1 MRPIYLQKNH
11 GWRDAYNPLRGL
23 NMSRLTAMQEAG
35 ERGQYADLQWLYYY
49 MERSDAMIHSVI
61 QRRRAA
67 LLSLDWDIRIV
78 SQAQDSPL
86 AQEQANFLR
95 MVYDNIDNFR
105 EAVAF
110 LFTGFFRGFAH
121 LEKHWGS
128 NGLIERLEP
137 VEQWFWLRDGLFGDW
152 EYNPGANPGTL
163 RGEQINSDDFIIHE
177 CAALDRILSV
187 LYLRK
192 NLSQRDWDSYLSVYG
207 IPSIFLVGPPNV
219 PDDKQKEY
227 QSIAEQILSDGR
239 GFLPHES
246 DIKFV
251 NGGGDKPPF
260 QEQIKYLDE
269 QITIAATGGILTML
283 AESGSGTL
291 AGGAH
296 QDTFLQIAKA
306 DAVTLAGVLQ
316 NAIDVPLLQQHFPG
330 QPVQAYF
337 EFSPNLTQETRQVVQ
352 DALLLKAAGLEV
364 KPEEISEKTGYTLTA
379 LPAQEAGK
387 NPPV

>member
-1 MRPIYLQKNH
+1 MRQIYLQKNH

-23 NMSRLTAMQEAG
+23 NMSRLTALQEAG

-78 SQAQDSPL
+78 SQAQENPL
-86 AQEQANFLR
+86 AQEQAEFLR
-95 MVYDNIDNFR
+95 MVYDSIDNFR
-105 EAVAF
+105 EAVSF

-121 LEKHWGS
+121 LEKHWAA

-177 CAALDRILSV
+177 SAALDRILSV

-192 NLSQRDWDSYLSVYG
+192 NLSQRDWDSFLAVYG

-219 PDDKQKEY
+219 PEDKQKEY

-251 NGGGDKPPF
+251 NGGGNKPPF
-260 QEQIKYLDE
+260 HEQIKYLDE
-269 QITIAATGGILTML
+269 QITIAATGGLLTML
-283 AESGSGTL
+283 TEAGSGTL

-296 QDTFLQIAKA
+296 QDTFLQIAKS

-316 NAIDVPLLQQHFPG
+316 NAIDVPLLEQHFPG
-330 QPVQAYF
+330 HPVQAYF

-364 KPEEISEKTGYTLTA
+364 KPEEISEKTGYTLTV
-379 LPAQEAGK
+379 LPDQTSEKRPA
-387 NPPV
+387 V

>member
-1 MRPIYLQKNH
+1 MRYLYSSKNH
-11 GWRDAYNPLRGL
+11 GWRDAHNPLRGL
-23 NMSRLTAMQEAG
+23 NMSRLTALQEAG

-67 LLSLDWDIRIV
+67 LLSLDWDIRIC
-78 SQAQDSPL
+78 SQAQHDSR
-86 AQEQANFLR
+86 AQQQADFLR
-95 MVYDNIDNFR
+95 MAYDNIDNFR
-105 EAVAF
+105 EAVSF
-110 LFTGFFRGFAH
+110 LFTAFFRGFAH
-121 LEKHWGS
+121 LEKHWAP

-152 EYNPGANPGTL
+152 EYNSGANPGTL
-163 RGEQINSDDFIIHE
+163 RGESIDPAEFIIHE
-177 CAALDRILSV
+177 TAALDRILSV

-192 NLSQRDWDSYLSVYG
+192 NLSQRDWDSYLAVYG

-219 PDDKQKEY
+219 PEDKQTEY

-269 QITIAATGGILTML
+269 QITIAATGGLLTML
-283 AESGSGTL
+283 AEAGSGTL

-296 QDTFLQIAKA
+296 QDTFLQIAKS

-316 NAIDVPLLQQHFPG
+316 NAIDVPLLEQHFPG
-330 QPVQAYF
+330 QPVLAYF

-364 KPEEISEKTGYTLTA
+364 KPEEVSEKTGYSLEVISSENT
-379 LPAQEAGK
+379 GK
-387 NPPV
+387 NDTI

>member
-1 MRPIYLQKNH
+1 MRQIYLQKNH

-23 NMSRLTAMQEAG
+23 NLQRLASLQEAG

-78 SQAQDSPL
+78 SQSQHNPL
-86 AQEQANFLR
+86 AQEQADFLR
-95 MVYDNIDNFR
+95 MVYDNIANFR
-105 EAVAF
+105 EAVSF
-110 LFTGFFRGFAH
+110 LFTAFFRGYAH
-121 LEKHWGS
+121 LEKHWAN
-128 NGLIERLEP
+128 NGLIQRLEP

-152 EYNPGANPGTL
+152 EYNAGANPGTM
-163 RGEQINSDDFIIHE
+163 RGEAINLEDFITFE
-177 CAALDRILSV
+177 AAALDRILSV

-192 NLSQRDWDSYLSVYG
+192 NLSQRDWDSYLAVYG

-219 PDDKQKEY
+219 PEDKQKEY

-260 QEQIKYLDE
+260 HDQIKYLDE
-269 QITIAATGGILTML
+269 QITIAATGGLLTML

-296 QDTFLQIAKA
+296 QDTFLQIAKS

-316 NAIDVPLLQQHFPG
+316 NAIDVPLLEQHFPG
-330 QPVQAYF
+330 QPVLAYF

-364 KPEEISEKTGYTLTA
+364 KPEEVSEKTGYSLAVVPT
-379 LPAQEAGK
+379 K
-387 NPPV
+387 S

>member
-1 MRPIYLQKNH
+1 MIALQKNH

-23 NMSRLTAMQEAG
+23 NLSRLTALQEAG

-78 SQAQDSPL
+78 SQAQHDPR
-86 AQEQANFLR
+86 AQQQADFLR
-95 MVYDNIDNFR
+95 MAYDNIDNFR
-105 EAVAF
+105 EAVSF

-121 LEKHWGS
+121 LEKHWAA

-152 EYNPGANPGTL
+152 EYNAGANPGTL
-163 RGEQINSDDFIIHE
+163 RGEPIESADFIIHE
-177 CAALDRILSV
+177 TAALDRILSV

-192 NLSQRDWDSYLSVYG
+192 NLSQRDWDSFLSVYG
-207 IPSIFLVGPPNV
+207 IPAIFLVGPPNV
-219 PDDKQKEY
+219 PEDKQKEY
-227 QSIAEQILSDGR
+227 QTIAEQILSDGR

-260 QEQIKYLDE
+260 HDQIKYLDE
-269 QITIAATGGILTML
+269 QITIAATGGLLTML
-283 AESGSGTL
+283 AEAGSGTL

-296 QDTFLQIAKA
+296 QDTFLQIAKS

-364 KPEEISEKTGYTLTA
+364 KPEEISEKTGYSLTQS
-379 LPAQEAGK
+379 PER
-387 NPPV
+387 

>member
-1 MRPIYLQKNH
+1 MNVVNGSIYLQKSH

-23 NMSRLTAMQEAG
+23 NMSRLTALQEAG

-78 SQAQDSPL
+78 SQAQHDPR
-86 AQEQANFLR
+86 AQQQADFLR

-105 EAVAF
+105 EAISF
-110 LFTGFFRGFAH
+110 LFTAFFRGFAH
-121 LEKHWGS
+121 LEKHWAD

-152 EYNPGANPGTL
+152 EYNAGANPGTL
-163 RGEQINSDDFIIHE
+163 RGDAINPADFIIHE
-177 CAALDRILSV
+177 TAALDRILSV

-192 NLSQRDWDSYLSVYG
+192 NLSQRDWDSYLAVYG

-219 PDDKQKEY
+219 PEDKQKEY
-227 QSIAEQILSDGR
+227 QTIAEQILSDGR

-251 NGGGDKPPF
+251 NGGGGKPPF
-260 QEQIKYLDE
+260 HDQIKYIDE
-269 QITIAATGGILTML
+269 QITIAATGGLLTML
-283 AESGSGTL
+283 AEAGSGTL

-352 DALLLKAAGLEV
+352 DALLLKAAGLEI
-364 KPEEISEKTGYTLTA
+364 KPEEISEKTGYSLTQSPN
-379 LPAQEAGK
+379 L
-387 NPPV
+387 

>member
-1 MRPIYLQKNH
+1 MKMIALQKNH

-23 NMSRLTAMQEAG
+23 NLSRLTALQEAG

-78 SQAQDSPL
+78 SQAQHDPR
-86 AQEQANFLR
+86 AQQQADFLR
-95 MVYDNIDNFR
+95 MAYDNIDNFR
-105 EAVAF
+105 EAVSF

-121 LEKHWGS
+121 LEKHWAA

-152 EYNPGANPGTL
+152 EYNAGANPGTL
-163 RGEQINSDDFIIHE
+163 RGEPIESADFIIHE
-177 CAALDRILSV
+177 TAALDRILSV

-192 NLSQRDWDSYLSVYG
+192 NLSQRDWDSFLSVYG
-207 IPSIFLVGPPNV
+207 IPAIFLVGPPNV
-219 PDDKQKEY
+219 PEDKQKEY
-227 QSIAEQILSDGR
+227 QTIAEQILSDGR

-260 QEQIKYLDE
+260 HDQIKYLDE
-269 QITIAATGGILTML
+269 QITIAATGGLLTML
-283 AESGSGTL
+283 AEAGSGTL

-296 QDTFLQIAKA
+296 QDTFLQIAKS

-364 KPEEISEKTGYTLTA
+364 KPEEISEKTGYSLTQS
-379 LPAQEAGK
+379 PER
-387 NPPV
+387 